1 MTSIDWVIVAF
12 IVLLA
17 LYGYMQ
23 GFIVGA
29 LSLAGFAIGA
39 FLGTR
44 LAPLVLPGGSHSQ
57 YAPLFGLLGALL
69 AGGVLASGFEG
80 LAVRA
85 RSLLR
90 LPGLRTVDGML
101 GAVLTACVG
110 LGIAWII
117 GAIAVQSSGSDNLR
131 ADIQRSAILRGLNQ
145 LLPPSG
151 PILNALSRFDPL
163 PSVRGP
169 AADVPPPRRGILAT
183 RGVIT
188 ARSSVVRVVGTACG
202 LGHRGQRLGRRAP
215 GLVVTNA
222 HVVAGESD
230 TVVQIGG
237 VAPGLP
243 AHVFAFDPHDDV
255 AVLRVSGL
263 RLRPL
268 KMAADPRS
276 GTAAAVLGYPLD
288 GPFDA
293 EPARHRPDPGGQHRG
308 RLRQRSGAAQHHL
321 AARQGAPGQLRRADG
336 RRRRARGRDRVRRDH
351 RIPGVKG
358 AWRVRRAQRAGAQS
372 AGGWPGAHEPGEH
385 PGLHELGRPR
395 PGGRGWPGPCMPRQ
409 VARQPGSP
417 CPAPLCACRHERA

>member
-1 MTSIDWVIVAF
+1 VTSIDWVIAGF

-44 LAPLVLPGGSHSQ
+44 LAPLILPGGSHSQ

-80 LAVRA
+80 LAVHARA
-85 RSLLR
+85 LLR

-101 GAVLTACVG
+101 GAMLTACVG

-117 GAIAVQSSGSDNLR
+117 GAIAAQSSSSENLR

-202 LGHRGQRLGRRAP
+202 LGIEGSGWVGAP

-243 AHVFAFDPHDDV
+243 AHAVAFDPHDDV
-255 AVLRVSGL
+255 AVLRVDGL
-263 RLRPL
+263 KLSPLR
-268 KMAADPRS
+268 MAADPRP
-276 GTAAAVLGYPLD
+276 GTGAAVLGFPLD

-293 EPARHRPDPGGQHRG
+293 EPARIGQTQVVNTQDAYG
-308 RLRQRSGAAQHHL
+308 NGPVQRSITSLRGKVRPGNSGGPMVDGGGRVVATVFVAITGSPSKERGGFAVPNALVRSQL
-321 AARQGAPGQLRRADG
+321 AA
-336 RRRRARGRDRVRRDH
+336 ARGQTNTV
-351 RIPGVKG
+351 
-358 AWRVRRAQRAGAQS
+358 S
-372 AGGWPGAHEPGEH
+372 T
-385 PGLHELGRPR
+385 
-395 PGGRGWPGPCMPRQ
+395 RGCT
-409 VARQPGSP
+409 S
-417 CPAPLCACRHERA
+417 

>member
-17 LYGYMQ
+17 LYGYVQ

-131 ADIQRSAILRGLNQ
+131 QDIQRSAILRGLNQ

-151 PILNALSRFDPL
+151 PILDALSRFDPL

-183 RGVIT
+183 R
-188 ARSSVVRVVGTACG
+188 A
-202 LGHRGQRLGRRAP
+202 
-215 GLVVTNA
+215 
-222 HVVAGESD
+222 
-230 TVVQIGG
+230 
-237 VAPGLP
+237 
-243 AHVFAFDPHDDV
+243 
-255 AVLRVSGL
+255 
-263 RLRPL
+263 
-268 KMAADPRS
+268 
-276 GTAAAVLGYPLD
+276 
-288 GPFDA
+288 
-293 EPARHRPDPGGQHRG
+293 
-308 RLRQRSGAAQHHL
+308 
-321 AARQGAPGQLRRADG
+321 
-336 RRRRARGRDRVRRDH
+336 
-351 RIPGVKG
+351 
-358 AWRVRRAQRAGAQS
+358 
-372 AGGWPGAHEPGEH
+372 
-385 PGLHELGRPR
+385 
-395 PGGRGWPGPCMPRQ
+395 
-409 VARQPGSP
+409 
-417 CPAPLCACRHERA
+417 